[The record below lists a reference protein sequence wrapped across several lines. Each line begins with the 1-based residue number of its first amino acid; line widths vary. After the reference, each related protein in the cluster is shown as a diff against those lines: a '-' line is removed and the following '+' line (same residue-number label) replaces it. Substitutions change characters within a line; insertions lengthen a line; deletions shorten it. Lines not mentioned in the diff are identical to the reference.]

1 MAETILKLLVVDDEP
16 GMRMGVER
24 TLRNYRFKLPD
35 FEDEVSFDIRI
46 AETGEEALSKIE
58 EDSPDILVLDHKL
71 PGIQGL
77 DILLDI
83 MQKKLDILTIMVTAY
98 ASLEVAI
105 SATKNGAFD
114 FLAKPFTPDE
124 LRNTIQKAAKQI
136 FLHRQARKLA
146 AERRQVRF
154 QFISVLAHELKSPI
168 GAVEGYLRIMEKQ
181 MLGETIDKYDPMVK
195 RSLRRLKGMQ
205 KMILDILDLTHIES
219 GKKNRELEEV
229 DIVEVARE
237 SMDGVLQ
244 DAKER
249 GIAIDLDTPEN
260 VIMPADRGEIEIIFN
275 NFMTNA
281 VKYNRNNGRVDVK
294 IQPDNHGVTLVFA
307 DTGIGMSEEEQ
318 ERLFGEFV
326 RIKNDKTRDIL
337 GSGLGL
343 SIVKKLLTFYDGTVD
358 VKSVPDEGTTFTVKL
373 RKKNQE

>member
-1 MAETILKLLVVDDEP
+1 MAEGALTLLVVDDEP

-24 TLRNYRFKLPD
+24 TLRNYRFKVPG
-35 FEDEVSFDIRI
+35 FEDEVSFDIRLASTGREGI
-46 AETGEEALSKIE
+46 AMLEAEK
-58 EDSPDILVLDHKL
+58 PDILVLDHKL
-71 PGIQGL
+71 PDIQGL

-83 MQKKLDILTIMVTAY
+83 TQKKLDILTIMVTAY

-124 LRNTIQKAAKQI
+124 LRNTIQKAAKQV
-136 FLHRQARKLA
+136 FLHRQARRLA

-168 GAVEGYLRIMEKQ
+168 AAVEGYLRIIEKH
-181 MLGETIDKYDPMVK
+181 MLGDKLEKYDPMVG

-205 KMILDILDLTHIES
+205 KMILDILDLTRIES
-219 GKKNRELEEV
+219 GQKNREV
-229 DIVEVARE
+229 TDVNVTEVARE

-244 DAKER
+244 DARER
-249 GIAIDLDTPEN
+249 GISVNLEAAEN
-260 VIMPADRGEIEIIFN
+260 VLMTADRGELEIIFN

-281 VKYNRNNGRVDVK
+281 VKYNKDNGRVDVK
-294 IQPDNHGVTLVFA
+294 IQPDTGGVTLVFA
-307 DTGIGMSEEEQ
+307 DTGIGMSQEEQ
-318 ERLFGEFV
+318 DRLFGEFV

-343 SIVKKLLTFYDGTVD
+343 SIVKKLLTFYEGSVEI
-358 VKSVPDEGTTFTVKL
+358 KSVPDEGTTFTVRLKSSS
-373 RKKNQE
+373 